1 MMGHFFMIFCREK
14 SAFFEIPG
22 FIISRFRLATQNLED
37 EPYTKSYF
45 QFSSII
51 RGHLII
57 FNSSLL
63 FCYNNN
69 NNIISLFLRN
79 RVSTDSNP
87 ISSFLESL
95 DPATICVYPNLPHPA
110 PCFRMSENK
119 EGVNIF
125 LKSIY
130 RYILELG
137 RPDGRF
143 IYPPISDVSIRG
155 YPHNNPPPPCL
166 RSGRKQGRVYCDS
179 RPASGRFAA
188 GCPLTRGGAYG
199 GRCGFIAWISSD
211 SSWSFVSY
219 KIINFLR

>member
-1 MMGHFFMIFCREK
+1 MPAGSNNEQFGCSWIVFLCLGQSRQMFTFACGSRSRTGARAQNFMMGHFFMIFCREK

-95 DPATICVYPNLPHPA
+95 DPATICVYPNLPPPA

-155 YPHNNPPPPCL
+155 YPHNNTPPLC
-166 RSGRKQGRVYCDS
+166 
-179 RPASGRFAA
+179 
-188 GCPLTRGGAYG
+188 
-199 GRCGFIAWISSD
+199 
-211 SSWSFVSY
+211 SY
-219 KIINFLR
+219 